1 MGARPAR
8 SLNPRAAQ
16 AARKAERPREQRE
29 VRRSIIALA
38 PLSNLNS
45 SKRAIRA

>member
-29 VRRSIIALA
+29 VRRSIIA